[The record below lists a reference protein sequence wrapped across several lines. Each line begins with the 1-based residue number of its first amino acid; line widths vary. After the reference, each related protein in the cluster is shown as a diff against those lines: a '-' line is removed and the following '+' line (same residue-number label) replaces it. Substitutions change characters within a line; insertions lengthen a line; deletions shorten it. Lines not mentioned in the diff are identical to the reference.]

1 MADQQ
6 SRSFIDTTEAMRC
19 PYSIMI
25 KTVACT
31 SHNKK
36 DIKREKKKTESES
49 LNFTLTLIFEDSDL
63 GGYNSKADF
72 DQQY

>member
-1 MADQQ
+1 MHQPQQ
-6 SRSFIDTTEAMRC
+6 
-19 PYSIMI
+19 
-25 KTVACT
+25 KG
-31 SHNKK
+31 HK
-36 DIKREKKKTESES
+36 KREKKTESES